1 MLNRVPEQIKRSARL
16 VALRHPN
23 AINAT
28 LFYKELNRT
37 PDGTPP
43 EFGGIPTIGGVG
55 VLDSED
61 EADFDYLEGPPCKVV
76 FGGQYMGDFGN
87 IRDNDASS
95 IYRDMPVEA
104 IVECALDPSDPD
116 YRVPDKNDLLILDYG
131 SGVVMTYEVIGPTST
146 VEIPP
151 YTRKYAL
158 APRQD
163 AENGM

>member
-1 MLNRVPEQIKRSARL
+1 MLNRVPEQIRRSARL

-23 AINAT
+23 SISCT
-28 LFYKELNRT
+28 LYYKQLNRT
-37 PDGTPP
+37 PDGNPP

-55 VLDSED
+55 VMDSED
-61 EADFDYLEGPPCKVV
+61 EADFDYVAGPPCKAV
-76 FGGQYMGDFGN
+76 FTGQYMGDLGN

-104 IVECALDPSDPD
+104 IIECVLESTDPE
-116 YRVPDKNDLLILDYG
+116 YRNPDKNDLIIMDYG

-163 AENGM
+163 TDNGM